1 MTEHGQN
8 ANAPARGP
16 SAWGQAATALALVG
30 ALGIG
35 LWTVQ
40 QTSSSSPASDGTP
53 SPAGCSS
60 GETSQ
65 EASSRRVTGTQLC
78 EALNR
83 SDLAELL
90 GTPGQSAKT
99 ANGSDGSFRT
109 GSGKEIATPSA
120 QVEFDTYTVTLAA
133 TYDRLPVAGSA
144 RLLGPDARQRTFLGR
159 PAVLYSSRTISLSFR
174 LDGGDSRSEPGVPAR
189 VVSVAQ
195 DAADSG
201 GSFEVSL
208 WRTDGGV
215 PDDAVLLRVAET
227 VLPTVPR
234 WTGGA

>member
-8 ANAPARGP
+8 RSAPAPGP
-16 SAWGQAATALALVG
+16 NAWGQAATALALVG

-40 QTSSSSPASDGTP
+40 QTSSSSSAPDGTP
-53 SPAGCSS
+53 PPAACSD
-60 GETSQ
+60 GETAT
-65 EASSRRVTGTQLC
+65 ASSSRYVTGAQLC

-83 SDLAELL
+83 SDLAALL
-90 GTPGQSAKT
+90 GTPGQRAKT
-99 ANGSDGSFRT
+99 ANGSDGSLKT

-120 QVEFDTYTVTLAA
+120 QVEFDTYTVALAA

-144 RLLGPDARQRTFLGR
+144 GLLGPDARQRTLLGR
-159 PAVLYSSRTISLSFR
+159 PAVLYSSRTLSISFR

-189 VVSVAQ
+189 VVSVAR
-195 DAADSG
+195 DAEDSG

-208 WRTDGGV
+208 WRADGAV
-215 PDDAVLLRVAET
+215 PDDAVLLRVAEQ

-234 WTGGA
+234 WSGGA